1 MFKPQLNTTQNNRT
15 EQILIAVQKEQWG
28 YKSRGINLT
37 FQTSFRKFLTD
48 ILNINCDTKPVAM
61 GKYFSDHSDIFIFQM
76 GLPLILITLLIPFAN
91 DKCI

>member
-61 GKYFSDHSDIFIFQM
+61 GKYFSDHSGDFYIHFPNGSPTDFNNTFNTICQ
-76 GLPLILITLLIPFAN
+76 
-91 DKCI
+91 